1 MSDVD
6 PCPYCEIAGDC
17 PHLLLL
23 VDKTFRTAIGG
34 PLMRAFN
41 DRWSTLCDDGGDDFD
56 EREPF
61 DDLLEEVNGL
71 ANYSNEYEID
81 GGPGSFSE
89 YVIYFAK
96 SEDLVSAAQQRF
108 IANT

>member
-1 MSDVD
+1 ML
-6 PCPYCEIAGDC
+6 I
-17 PHLLLL
+17 L
-23 VDKTFRTAIGG
+23 VHTAKSLVTVHICC
-34 PLMRAFN
+34 F
-41 DRWSTLCDDGGDDFD
+41 WSTLCDDGGDDFD